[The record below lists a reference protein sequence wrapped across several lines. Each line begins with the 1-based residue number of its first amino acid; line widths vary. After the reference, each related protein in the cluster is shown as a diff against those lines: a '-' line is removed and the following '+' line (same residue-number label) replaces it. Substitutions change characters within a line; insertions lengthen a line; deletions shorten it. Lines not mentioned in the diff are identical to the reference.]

1 VGRRGMPVIEK
12 EKTEKKKKP
21 VLNLFYFL
29 QHAGML

>member
-1 VGRRGMPVIEK
+1 MLSHLPVIEK

-21 VLNLFYFL
+21 VLDLFYFL